1 MGRRRQSNFD
11 DPPRFHKKGKTW
23 YHVTGTKPRVWTKLS
38 ADRAEALRMWA
49 MREGVREDDST
60 RLFSAIVKRYI
71 REVYPLKSPRTRKDN
86 DKELVNLVRVFGH
99 MPIDQIAPMHI
110 REYMDIRGQTA
121 KVRANRE
128 KALFSHIFNKA
139 REWGYTTAPNPCQ
152 GVKGFKET
160 GRDRYVTNE
169 EFEKVKAHA
178 HFTVVDAMDLAL
190 LTGQRPADVLKIQ
203 RTDIR
208 DGALWIVQN
217 KTGTRLGI
225 EITGEL
231 AAVIE
236 RINTRPRSTISS
248 FLIQDEKGQP
258 LSQYAMR
265 SRFDKARDLAKV
277 SFQFRDIRAKA
288 ATDTGDLAHS
298 QKLLAHR
305 NRDMTEH
312 YVRSRIGERV
322 RPLR

>member
-11 DPPRFHKKGKTW
+11 DPPRFHRKGTVW
-23 YHVTGTKPRVWTKLS
+23 YHVSGTSPRVWTKLS
-38 ADRAEALRMWA
+38 SDRAEALRLWA
-49 MREGVREDDST
+49 QREGVREDDST
-60 RLFSAIVKRYI
+60 RLFSVIARRYV
-71 REVYPLKSPRTRKDN
+71 REVLPTKAASTRRDN
-86 DKELVNLVRVFGH
+86 EKELANLLRVFGH
-99 MPIDQIAPMHI
+99 VPIDFIAPMHI
-110 REYMDIRGQTA
+110 REYLDIRGQTA

-128 KALFSHIFNKA
+128 KALFSHVFNKA

-152 GVKGFKET
+152 GVKGFKEA

-169 EFEKVKAHA
+169 EFENVKAKA
-178 HFTVVDAMDLAL
+178 HFTVADAMDLAL
-190 LTGQRPADVLKIQ
+190 LTGQRPADVLKIKH
-203 RTDIR
+203 TDIR

-217 KTGTRLGI
+217 KTGARLGI

-231 AAVIE
+231 AAVIA
-236 RINTRPRSTISS
+236 RITARPCQAISPY
-248 FLIQDEKGQP
+248 LLQDEKGQP
-258 LSQYAMR
+258 LSLYALR

-298 QKLLAHR
+298 QRLLAHK
-305 NRDMTEH
+305 NRQMTEH
-312 YVRSRIGERV
+312 YVKRRAGERV

>member
-11 DPPRFHKKGKTW
+11 DPPRFHRKGTVW
-23 YHVTGTKPRVWTKLS
+23 YHVSGTSPRVWTKLS
-38 ADRAEALRMWA
+38 SDRAEALRLWA
-49 MREGVREDDST
+49 QREGVREDDST
-60 RLFSAIVKRYI
+60 RLFSVIARRYV
-71 REVYPLKSPRTRKDN
+71 REVLPTKATSTRRDN
-86 DKELVNLVRVFGH
+86 EKELANLQRVFGH
-99 MPIDQIAPMHI
+99 VPIDFIAPMHI
-110 REYMDIRGQTA
+110 REYLDIRGQTA

-139 REWGYTTAPNPCQ
+139 REWGYTTASNPCQ
-152 GVKGFKET
+152 GVKGFKEA

-169 EFEKVKAHA
+169 EFEKVKAKA

-190 LTGQRPADVLKIQ
+190 LTGQRPADVLKIKKS
-203 RTDIR
+203 DIR

-217 KTGTRLGI
+217 KTGARLGI

-231 AAVIE
+231 AAVID
-236 RINTRPRSTISS
+236 RINARPCHTISPY
-248 FLIQDEKGQP
+248 LLQDDKGQP
-258 LSQYAMR
+258 LSLYALR
-265 SRFDKARDLAKV
+265 SRFDKAREAAKV

-298 QKLLAHR
+298 QQLLAHK
-305 NRDMTEH
+305 NRQMTEQ
-312 YVRSRIGERV
+312 YVRARTGTLV